1 MNDSFKYYVFKPDT
15 LKRNIIMFSN
25 ADTLNKS
32 FLIYHQP
39 EKDIL
44 ILEGKWKGD
53 SVYVRMKKF
62 DINNFRLVSWRMRW
76 INRGGSKNF

>member
-1 MNDSFKYYVFKPDT
+1 
-15 LKRNIIMFSN
+15 MFSN

-32 FLIYHQP
+32 LLTYHQP

-62 DINNFRLVSWRMRW
+62 DINKFRLVSWRMRW